1 MEHLTS
7 TSAECKKQEK
17 LNPDKYVN
25 IPSKSIALKSRCST
39 TMLKHSKC
47 ILKVAKIS
55 AWNYEDVIRQKEKP
69 IFDSTHIQKFS
80 PATSPSNCMTSELKK
95 CGRIFI
101 KSNKKVNVCWTL
113 DNICKAAQLLKKPS
127 ENPIFTN
134 EHDMRKV
141 YSLVYDVFRYKFVLK
156 NALSDIQFFEQFPEY
171 SKNENLV
178 WLMLYELH
186 ERAFQQRSSEDA
198 KQQHILYK
206 KSNIKDLADF
216 LWTFRTKLAASI
228 SRMRIKYGAH
238 QLSQLLPLHL
248 QNEKVAIA
256 AINPIVTG
264 WINPFLIRDKEAA
277 ECLLLKYGFVPSES
291 ESGLQTAEFK
301 WDNICPLFL
310 SCIPVDRSDFTK
322 SDLVVKHYFIMQDRT
337 FSLGPAVMARLL
349 SFFDLNGDIL
359 QTHIDSP
366 RSTAYLAALFYSVN
380 QVNNFYVYGSGSNL
394 KRFRKYME
402 DLCINN
408 IRLFGESFTSFP
420 LESNR
425 FRTVVGIFAN
435 PPNSFSAISDPIDL
449 ICSRGGDLGMLEILT
464 ESSISDDGKQ
474 RVSLILEEQLL
485 TLRMAMSRPQIQFL
499 LYQTHSVVNSEN
511 QKMVEQTMNIINKT
525 ALKKHRDAFL
535 EKKRLEALEE
545 AEAANIPSAAMNAN
559 SPRKQKTSVENK
571 PHQNAKSECIM
582 VTVDQNCGIDNDEEV
597 KLPDIDEFICV
608 DLPDLCKNQDNCLRT
623 QDNGCFLSLLQ
634 RKDITRLNA
643 KYLIQ
648 TAEKRGLFG
657 KAEGSKI
664 LKSKQVKSQDFN
676 TDHQNIKV
684 IDDEDV
690 KKYIPNVESLV
701 ARLETPTNASTI
713 RSNLD
718 KASSRKK
725 PIRFNYNRRNCSRHG
740 LLLHF
745 C

>member
-1 MEHLTS
+1 MR
-7 TSAECKKQEK
+7 AE
-17 LNPDKYVN
+17 
-25 IPSKSIALKSRCST
+25 
-39 TMLKHSKC
+39 
-47 ILKVAKIS
+47 
-55 AWNYEDVIRQKEKP
+55 KE
-69 IFDSTHIQKFS
+69 
-80 PATSPSNCMTSELKK
+80 
-95 CGRIFI
+95 
-101 KSNKKVNVCWTL
+101 
-113 DNICKAAQLLKKPS
+113 
-127 ENPIFTN
+127 
-134 EHDMRKV
+134 
-141 YSLVYDVFRYKFVLK
+141 
-156 NALSDIQFFEQFPEY
+156 SDIENTKCKLCLLLCMDVQAVKLLPQTNASASYYEMKLQVHNFTIYDIISHDSDNYIWDESEGNLY

-186 ERAFQQRSSEDA
+186 ERAFQQRSAEEA
-198 KQQHILYK
+198 KQQHVLYE

-216 LWTFRTKLAASI
+216 LWTFRSKLAASI
-228 SRMRIKYGAH
+228 SRMRVKYGAL
-238 QLSQLLPLHL
+238 QLSQLLPIHL

-256 AINPIVTG
+256 AINPVVTG
-264 WINPFLIRDKEAA
+264 WINPFLIRDKDAA
-277 ECLLLKYGFVPSES
+277 ERLLLKYGFVLSEN
-291 ESGLQTAEFK
+291 ETELQTAQFK
-301 WDNICPLFL
+301 WDNVCPLFL
-310 SCIPVDRSDFTK
+310 SCIPVDRSEFTK

-366 RSTAYLAALFYSVN
+366 RSTAYLASLFYSVN
-380 QVNNFYVYGSGSNL
+380 RINNFYVYGSGSNL

-402 DLCINN
+402 DLGVNN
-408 IRLFGESFTSFP
+408 IRLFAESFTSFP

-499 LYQTHSVVNSEN
+499 LYQTHSVVSSEN
-511 QKMVEQTMNIINKT
+511 QKMVEQTINMINKT

-545 AEAANIPSAAMNAN
+545 AEAANIPSAAMNTN
-559 SPRKQKTSVENK
+559 SPRKQKNTLENK
-571 PHQNAKSECIM
+571 PHPNTKPDSAMLTMDQQNIGCP
-582 VTVDQNCGIDNDEEV
+582 DDDEEV
-597 KLPDIDEFICV
+597 KLPEIDEFVFI
-608 DLPDLCKNQDNCLRT
+608 DLPDLCKNQDNCLQT

-634 RKDITRLNA
+634 RKSITRLNA

-657 KAEGSKI
+657 KAEDSKI
-664 LKSKQVKSQDFN
+664 LKSKQFKSQDFN
-676 TDHQNIKV
+676 VDHQNLKL
-684 IDDEDV
+684 IDDEDI
-690 KKYIPNVESLV
+690 KKSIPNVENLV
-701 ARLETPTNASTI
+701 ARLETPTNASII

-725 PIRFNYNRRNCSRHG
+725 PIRFNYKRRSCARHG
-740 LLLHF
+740 ILLVRNRLD
-745 C
+745 